1 MGISRKESISYNNSM
16 DNGKSRDNNSKVT
29 IYGIA
34 PTIVKKLK

>member
-1 MGISRKESISYNNSM
+1 MGISRKESTSYNNSM
-16 DNGKSRDNNSKVT
+16 DNGKSRDNSKVT